1 MRNATVTDLPDEE
14 QLSAFRAHVW
24 TRGRELFRTL
34 PWRDSRDPYE
44 VLVSEVMLQQTQVKR
59 VLGYWP
65 RFLAAFPTLD
75 ALAAAP
81 TPLVLEHWQGLGY
94 NRRAL
99 ALKRTAETCAERY
112 GGYLPVDHG
121 ELVALPGI
129 GPATA
134 AGVRVFAHG
143 LPDIYLETNVRT
155 VVLHELFPDEEDVP
169 DRAIVPVLEATCDE
183 ADPRGWYYA
192 LLDYGAHL
200 KSILPNPSRR
210 SRHHARQS
218 TFEGSHRQKRAWLLR
233 ELLAGP
239 APADELTSRLASA
252 ECKAGRAA
260 PGMAQVEDIL
270 VELASEHFIES
281 VDGMWRVKG

>member
-1 MRNATVTDLPDEE
+1 MRGAAITDLPDEDR
-14 QLSAFRAHVW
+14 LAAFRSHVW
-24 TRGRELFRTL
+24 KRGRELYRAL

-59 VLGYWP
+59 VLTYWP
-65 RFLAAFPTLD
+65 RFLEAFPTLD

-81 TPLVLEHWQGLGY
+81 TSLVLGYWQGLGY

-99 ALKRTAETCAERY
+99 SLKRTAETCSERY
-112 GGYLPVDHG
+112 AGLLPVAHD

-183 ADPRGWYYA
+183 ADPRGWYLA
-192 LLDYGAHL
+192 LLDYGAYL
-200 KSILPNPSRR
+200 KSVLPNPSRR
-210 SRHHARQS
+210 SRHHVRQ
-218 TFEGSHRQKRAWLLR
+218 TAFEGSHRQKRAWLLR

-239 APADELTSRLASA
+239 ATADEMASRLASV
-252 ECKAGRAA
+252 ERGAGRPA
-260 PGMAQVEDIL
+260 PELAQVEDIL
-270 VELASEHFIES
+270 DELASERFIVLE
-281 VDGMWRVKG
+281 DGVWRVTG